1 MKSWQ
6 RYFLIIGGF
15 LIEIASLGLVIF
27 AFPYFFKV
35 QTWQFRQRINPDEAL
50 VVYFNQPILDLDL
63 EKYFKI
69 EPAVAG
75 TVLLDDWRR
84 RLSFIPQNYL
94 SPNQSYRLCL
104 NQIHGLSLVA
114 IDNLDF
120 EFFVNDVFLNA
131 SITTTV
137 SLPIIR
143 QREPASGCNLNGP
156 QILFGK
162 YVDIN
167 LVRKKIWLYEDGW
180 CRAEYQV
187 AAYGSADKPTPRGQF
202 RILHKQV
209 NHFSSL
215 SHVWMPW
222 SMHIVGDVFLHGIP
236 YRPDG
241 TRLSGGY
248 SWGCVRIPTDQAEK
262 IYYFVDIGTPVIIQ

>member
-1 MKSWQ
+1 MKSRQ

-15 LIEIASLGLVIF
+15 LIELASLGIVIF
-27 AFPYFFKV
+27 AFPYFFKM
-35 QTWQFRQRINPDEAL
+35 QTWQAQQRINPDEAI
-50 VVYFNQPILDLDL
+50 VVYFNQPILGLDL
-63 EKYFKI
+63 EKYLKI

-84 RLSFIPQNYL
+84 RLSFVPQHYL
-94 SPNQSYRLCL
+94 SPKQSYRLSL
-104 NQIHGLSLVA
+104 NQIRGLSMA
-114 IDNLDF
+114 ATGSLDF
-120 EFFVNDVFLNA
+120 EFFVNDIFLETSA
-131 SITTTV
+131 ATAV

-143 QREPASGCNLNGP
+143 QREPESGCNPQGA

-162 YVDIN
+162 YIN
-167 LVRKKIWLYEDGW
+167 VNLSKKKIWLYENGW
-180 CRAEYQV
+180 CLAEYQV
-187 AAYGSADKPTPRGQF
+187 AAYGSANKPTPRGQF
-202 RILHKQV
+202 KILHKEK

-222 SMHIVGDVFLHGIP
+222 SMHIVGDVFLHGVP